1 MIDKKEYE
9 LYQFAL
15 HFNTVTV
22 QAKFDRKIYFISKIK
37 NVLFPGITTFFGIE
51 KYCTIWRENTDDFY
65 FKLYR
70 GKKRVNEQ
78 YIMKF

>member
-9 LYQFAL
+9 LHQFAL

-22 QAKFDRKIYFISKIK
+22 QAKFDRKIYFISQKK

-51 KYCTIWRENTDDFY
+51 KYCTIYYNKEKILMISILSYTEEKRE
-65 FKLYR
+65 
-70 GKKRVNEQ
+70 
-78 YIMKF
+78 

>member
-22 QAKFDRKIYFISKIK
+22 QAKFDRKIYFISQKK

-51 KYCTIWRENTDDFY
+51 KYCTI
-65 FKLYR
+65 
-70 GKKRVNEQ
+70 
-78 YIMKF
+78 